1 MRIHRITLTNFKGVA
16 DATVNF
22 ADEGVTIVEGDNEA
36 GKSTLIEALDLLLN
50 EKSTSKRAS
59 VVATKPIGQDVGPQ
73 AEAELTIGNQRVTIR
88 KRWLK
93 GQETVLTLH
102 GSPDEVVAGGDG
114 HDRLDALISAHVD
127 RQLLSALQV
136 LQGTKLNQASLQNT
150 ALSTALDAAGG
161 VDASGQIED
170 SLWQRICE
178 ERERYWTPGGL
189 KRQERKQ
196 LDEQIADAER
206 SRDALAATLQSLES
220 DVASVARLRRD
231 AADRAVRIDEL
242 TPDFE
247 QLTERMATIEN
258 LQGDRATAVLGQQQA
273 QLQASQVEDRL
284 AARKGLLDEVS
295 SREAALASLEADSTS
310 SSGQQRLA
318 EEADGAKSRRDAAK
332 AEVHHRRGVKENA
345 DLDERLRRELF
356 DLELLEERLER
367 YERAQQDLNEA
378 DAVLRSHKIDVELLE
393 EIEDAYVLQLQTSGA
408 AQEQAVQVELDAL
421 IAAEIS
427 GVDLD
432 LQVDAGSTTHLNLV
446 ATTEINVPGA
456 ARIVITPGRD
466 VGELQTQRMDA
477 AARLERLL
485 AQAGVPDVPAARLAS
500 QARQEATTRAEA
512 AAKDI
517 REALRD
523 LTHESLS
530 GRVAHLRADTAKR
543 VEARLEDPPLPP
555 DIATA
560 EAKHAEAAEAL
571 QEADERLQAAESEL
585 SAANERLAASR
596 SAAAQHLTRVEQA
609 QGELARARDALT
621 AAQQAKPDTDLHE
634 EQRRATADLT
644 AAEEE
649 LGRIDEQLRDLD
661 AESTRVLHENAAGA
675 IQRARSEQEG
685 LEREIRDLE
694 LTLEIRG
701 EEGLAS
707 QLDELERSLDELL
720 SERLRIDARA
730 DAAQLLYQTF
740 DTHRTAAQVRYR
752 APLKTEIERL
762 GRIVFGEDLSVTLD
776 VDLTITERTL
786 DGMTVPFDQLSIGAQ
801 EQLGVLA
808 RLACAALVGD
818 DGGAPVIL
826 DDALGWS
833 DPGRLGRMGAALN
846 LAGRTS
852 QVIVLTCFPDRYAAV
867 GNAEVVRLTS

>member
-1 MRIHRITLTNFKGVA
+1 VKVHRITLTNFKGVA
-16 DATVNF
+16 EATVTF

-73 AEAELTIGNQRVTIR
+73 AEAELTIGTQRVTIR

-93 GQETVLTLH
+93 GQETVFTLH
-102 GSPDEVVAGGDG
+102 GTPDEVVTGGDG
-114 HDRLDALISAHVD
+114 HDRLDALMSAHVD
-127 RQLLSALQV
+127 RQLLTALQV
-136 LQGTKLNQASLQNT
+136 LQGTKLNQANLQNT

-170 SLWQRICE
+170 SLWQRIRE
-178 ERERYWTPGGL
+178 ERERYWTAGGQ

-196 LDEQIADAER
+196 LDEKIADAER
-206 SRDALAATLQSLES
+206 SRDTLAATLQGLES

-231 AADRAVRIDEL
+231 AADRAARIGEL
-242 TPDFE
+242 TPELE
-247 QLTERMATIEN
+247 QLTQRMTTIDN
-258 LQGDRATAVLGQQQA
+258 LLGDRATAVLGQQQA

-284 AARKGLLDEVS
+284 ATRKGLLDKVS
-295 SREAALASLEADSTS
+295 SREATLASLEADNTS

-318 EEADGAKSRRDAAK
+318 EEADGAKSRRDVAR
-332 AEVHHRRGVKENA
+332 AEVQHRQSVKEHA
-345 DLDERLRRELF
+345 DLDERLRRDLF
-356 DLELLEERLER
+356 DLEILEERLER
-367 YERAQQDLNEA
+367 YERAQQDLNAA
-378 DAVLRSHKIDVELLE
+378 DAVLRSHKIDAELLE
-393 EIEDAYVLQLQTSGA
+393 EIEDVYVLHLQTSGA
-408 AQEQAVQVELDAL
+408 ALDQAVQVELDAL
-421 IAAEIS
+421 IAADIS

-432 LQVDAGSTTHLNLV
+432 LQVDAGSTTHLDLV
-446 ATTEINVPGA
+446 STTEINVPGA

-466 VGELQTQRMDA
+466 VGELQAQRMDA
-477 AARLERLL
+477 AAKLERLL

-500 QARQEATTRAEA
+500 QACQDATTRAEA

-523 LTHESLS
+523 LSHESLS
-530 GRVAHLRADTAKR
+530 GHVTHLRTDTAKR
-543 VEARLEDPPLPP
+543 IEARPEDPPLPP

-560 EAKHAEAAEAL
+560 EAKHAEAAE
-571 QEADERLQAAESEL
+571 SEL
-585 SAANERLAASR
+585 SAANDRLVESR
-596 SAAAQHLTRVEQA
+596 SAAAQHLIRVEQA
-609 QGELARARDALT
+609 QGELARAHEDLA
-621 AAQQAKPDTDLHE
+621 AAQQANPDADLHE
-634 EQRRATADLT
+634 DQRRAAADRASADEKLKR
-644 AAEEE
+644 
-649 LGRIDEQLRDLD
+649 LDEQLRDLD
-661 AESTRVLHENAAGA
+661 AESTRVLHENSAGA
-675 IQRARSEQEG
+675 IQRARSEQQE
-685 LEREIRDLE
+685 LERDLRDLE
-694 LTLEIRG
+694 LKLEIRG
-701 EEGLAS
+701 EQGLAS

-720 SERLRIDARA
+720 SERQRIDARA
-730 DAAQLLYQTF
+730 DAAQLLHQTF

-752 APLKTEIERL
+752 APLKAEIERL
-762 GRIVFGEDLSVTLD
+762 GKIVFGEDLSVTLD
-776 VDLTITERTL
+776 DDLTITERTL

-818 DGGAPVIL
+818 EGGAPVIL

-846 LAGRTS
+846 IAGRTS